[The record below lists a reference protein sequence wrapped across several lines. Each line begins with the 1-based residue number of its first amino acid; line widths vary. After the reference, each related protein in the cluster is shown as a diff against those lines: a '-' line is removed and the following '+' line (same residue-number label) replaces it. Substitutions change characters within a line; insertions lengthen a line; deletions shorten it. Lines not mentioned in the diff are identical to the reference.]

1 MPAAASCGGQE
12 NFMEDK
18 EEKYK
23 SHEDELVDN
32 ERWEILEQVESWL
45 ELPVVILGFFW
56 LGLLLVELLWGL
68 TPFLDA
74 MFYLIWIV
82 FLIDFFLRFFL
93 APKKL
98 RFMKRNWLTALSLPL
113 PALRLFQIFRFVQI
127 LRVVRVTRSFRM
139 VQVVSSVNRG
149 MRSLSRTMARR
160 GFGYAM
166 LLTLFVVL
174 IGAAGIHTFERHV
187 PGFDTYGNTLWWA
200 VMVLTTI
207 GPNFEPQT
215 GEGRILA
222 FLLSVYSIAVFSYIT
237 ASLASFFVGQEA
249 DAEESRMVGVKTINE
264 LREEIAALRA
274 ELRNTNARS
283 EGEQNS

>member
-1 MPAAASCGGQE
+1 
-12 NFMEDK
+12 MEGK

-23 SHEDELVDN
+23 STEDAVVDT

-56 LGLLLVELLWGL
+56 LGLLFVELLWGL

-74 MFYLIWIV
+74 LFYFIWAV

-98 RFMKRNWLTALSLPL
+98 RFVKRNWLTALSLPL

-127 LRVVRVTRSFRM
+127 LRLARVTRSFRM

-149 MRSLSRTMARR
+149 MRSLSRTMVRR

-166 LLTLFVVL
+166 LLTLLVVL
-174 IGAAGIHTFERHV
+174 VGAAGVHTFERHIS
-187 PGFDTYGNTLWWA
+187 GFETYGNALWWA

-207 GPNFEPQT
+207 GANAEPQT
-215 GEGRILA
+215 GEGRVLA
-222 FLLSVYSIAVFSYIT
+222 FMMSVYSIAVFSYIT

-249 DAEESRMVGVKTINE
+249 EAEDSNMVGANTVNA
-264 LREEIAALRA
+264 LRDEIAALRA
-274 ELRNTNARS
+274 ELREANGQSSSRS
-283 EGEQNS
+283 EN